1 MYFILLLTWDHFT
14 VFSGYYLYFKSTK
27 ADSKVLY
34 SYIYVQ
40 IWEFCHTSLEF
51 EDSRN
56 NWCHVSVQKSL
67 HQSLKAEIIRREELI
82 LLSLS
87 LQKISTIPIKIL
99 GQLQLNKSMQ
109 SILKLGIIPG
119 HFSLIFQ
126 NMKLLRCSI
135 KDLNFPLF
143 QTRVSEG
150 ATSD

>member
-14 VFSGYYLYFKSTK
+14 ALFRVLFILQVYKNWFKRFLK
-27 ADSKVLY
+27 LHLCSKLRTY
-34 SYIYVQ
+34 
-40 IWEFCHTSLEF
+40 HTSLEF

-56 NWCHVSVQKSL
+56 NWCHVSVQKRL